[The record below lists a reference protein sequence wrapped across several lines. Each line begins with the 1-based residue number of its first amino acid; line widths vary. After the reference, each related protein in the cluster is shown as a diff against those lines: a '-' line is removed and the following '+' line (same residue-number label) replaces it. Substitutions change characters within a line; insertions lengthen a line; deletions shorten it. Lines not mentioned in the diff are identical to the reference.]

1 MEMLICSEVDFR
13 SGLWYCKA
21 MEGIRKTASKKGV
34 TIRETDENMIFD
46 LSGEELF
53 GNRNRLLTVIGASDR
68 LMERLIPVC
77 RAKSI
82 RMLFLNYSL
91 ITPSHDSSMVI
102 MDYYDTMDRIFNYYS
117 AYGRTHRPYRSQ
129 PGHRPR
135 FVQR

>member
-77 RAKSI
+77 RAKS
-82 RMLFLNYSL
+82 RRSC
-91 ITPSHDSSMVI
+91 PRAAS
-102 MDYYDTMDRIFNYYS
+102 TMTS
-117 AYGRTHRPYRSQ
+117 AAGSVENTQSARRHSTQ
-129 PGHRPR
+129 AW
-135 FVQR
+135 